1 MGSEVRHHGMSIP
14 GGRDP
19 ADQNVE
25 NPGAWLRRFEL
36 SERVVSCEEAADAK
50 GVPLH
55 HELKSLLLICDHG
68 YALAHLHGDRRLSL
82 RAVKDAMGTRQARL
96 AAQSE
101 LRQLGLDSGTV
112 QPFHERLWN
121 IPQLLERKLLL
132 LPWVTTNAG
141 QLDRYFIFDPAVLLR
156 ANNLTLASLEL

>member
-1 MGSEVRHHGMSIP
+1 MSIP

-101 LRQLGLDSGTV
+101 APPTRPLIQGRSSRFTSGCGIS
-112 QPFHERLWN
+112 RSCSS
-121 IPQLLERKLLL
+121 
-132 LPWVTTNAG
+132 
-141 QLDRYFIFDPAVLLR
+141 
-156 ANNLTLASLEL
+156 ANCFCFPG